1 VVFNLLTYFCIKSPC
16 AQEQRCEPFQKD
28 PYMTYSVSKWPF
40 ARRIGYRAAALALAA
55 YFCFTV
61 PLAVPQDE
69 RGNSD
74 ERDLSAKL
82 VETLVSAWNKNDA
95 ETIAKLFLPDAVLI
109 TPTGSVIRSRPQIRK
124 RIIDERQ
131 GRLKETTLQNTVED
145 VSLLNDNTAVV
156 KGSYRL
162 DGMKIL
168 GFKTAPEGPFILRQ
182 KKQQGRWL
190 ISRAEILRKKAD

>member
-1 VVFNLLTYFCIKSPC
+1 
-16 AQEQRCEPFQKD
+16 
-28 PYMTYSVSKWPF
+28 MTHGVSKWAF
-40 ARRIGYRAAALALAA
+40 ARRTWHRAAALALAA
-55 YFCFTV
+55 CFAF
-61 PLAVPQDE
+61 PLGAAAVPQAE

-74 ERDLSAKL
+74 ERELSAKL
-82 VETLVSAWNKNDA
+82 VEGLVAAWNKNDT

-109 TPTGSVIRSRPQIRK
+109 TPTGSVIRSRTEIRK

-131 GRLKETTLQNTVED
+131 GRLKETMLQNTVEA
-145 VSLLNDNTAVV
+145 VSVLNNGTALV
-156 KGSYRL
+156 KGRYRL

-182 KKQQGRWL
+182 KKQQGRWM

>member
-1 VVFNLLTYFCIKSPC
+1 MKHSNMI
-16 AQEQRCEPFQKD
+16 
-28 PYMTYSVSKWPF
+28 YSVSKWPF

-55 YFCFTV
+55 YFCFAID
-61 PLAVPQDE
+61 LAAAAMPQVE

-109 TPTGSVIRSRPQIRK
+109 TPTGSVVRSRPQIRK

-145 VSLLNDNTAVV
+145 ISLLNDNTAVI
-156 KGSYRL
+156 KGRYRL

-182 KKQQGRWL
+182 KKQQGRWM